1 MDDDLFLI
9 NDIENEYKKL
19 AIEAKKKSPKLKE
32 IVDFSLKTIEKIK
45 SPIANPNN
53 IVNISQAKKQFQ
65 NDLHLSME
73 IIIKPI
79 MIIAKEKYSKLNF
92 SSVLILKKLITYNYI
107 TDNEYNNIIK
117 ALKEMYDSSNED
129 TQLKILEALQSLISI
144 NVSKISEETLNNIMI
159 IFCKIFC
166 FKNIETKNAIQL
178 ILGTFMK
185 KIFDYC
191 DNTTIINLLKNLVLL
206 SEIKKDWISNPTVSS
221 KCLGLELITT
231 IIETFHDK
239 LNNEIFKPILN
250 EDIRILLQKLFA
262 MNIEHPIMGIKVSR
276 LTVAII
282 NKLNMFYDL
291 VEGILKFIG
300 KSNQIHWKKVIGL
313 ESLTELFKNH
323 KFLYGLY
330 KSNKSL
336 YEKVLITFTDIVYQ
350 TFMLKSKNS
359 GNVGE
364 QNTIVAGVNIPLLR
378 KQSDLLYK
386 IPNKKY
392 LTNNLIITEEN
403 ITITQNIKYIYKLIS
418 ECFVNL
424 RNSFVV
430 LLEENN
436 INVNINTLDQIKKEQ
451 KSNNINKTMNETQ
464 KDLQNMISTQFVNI
478 KGGLICMFINFN
490 DVSTSQTFISIMQTF
505 IYIFSSFDLVS
516 SRDELLDDLCK
527 LAIPNNLEN
536 IFEVKEKN
544 ILIIRAIFNLIH
556 CINLL
561 DYSSWI
567 ILIETIQNL
576 YFILIKSSSYLYNH
590 KEQFNINIIL
600 NNLINNIQKYSY
612 STDLSEIEKL
622 LQEKENDETNNAQP
636 ILPELNLPNKEHN
649 KSKLKSSVMAIQMN
663 KESLSEE
670 HKENI
675 EILSN
680 VVNTLF
686 IESNGYDDDTL
697 ITIIKALYD
706 NTKRIYN
713 DYIKEKKESKKQ
725 TKENNGI
732 SMSMN
737 PNMDNKKIIGISSTS
752 SEIQKKDSGNTNNNI
767 NINSITN
774 KDFPQPQTNT
784 NNVNTRFMQLNGVLS
799 AAQAKIMN
807 NLNYVLGNFTNTNTS
822 SVSNVPTNV
831 NNNTTTNA
839 NKSAIQNEKLLANL
853 SYINFNLVKL
863 LGLAIIN
870 INRIHLFWEIL
881 LDTVN
886 LLCSNSMNN
895 RFSNTLSKFT
905 IEILIQII
913 IVIITQY
920 KHPQNSEKYKQLDK
934 REIQITIFKPIFT
947 FLNRYHNIS
956 FVLKPLQKILEKCGI
971 KLNALGWNSFINILN
986 QILSNEKVDSQQC
999 EIVFKMVEQIFNE
1012 YSTYLNI
1019 FNIEPILNVLEI
1031 FSVSKDNN
1039 NICYSSISY
1048 FWQCANICED
1058 YQKGKKVIN
1067 EEELALFDNVK
1078 FSNENEKN
1086 EYYGNIWKN
1095 IFFKLIN
1102 INNDERFDIKKS
1114 GINVFS
1120 QFYVAKIKSMNILYD
1135 IKNDKKRKISA
1146 EIIYELFFEIVNKN
1160 FKNYM
1165 SNSKNKPGEESNEL
1179 EDIIVLTLQ
1188 AIGKVI
1194 KCFIEENKGEDGEN
1208 KDENFEENN
1217 KIFLTFINKC
1227 LDLMKMNS
1235 PLISINI
1242 LKNLTD
1248 IELIDEKIFLDNLSS
1263 NWKIFNEIGNFIVNE
1278 NLFLNNYSK
1287 TVDGEKLIEILVDTL
1302 KTIYLKLISLQLQE
1316 EILNKEIEQ
1325 LIVYMPKIFLS
1336 LSYTEF
1342 NFIKAN
1348 PKVLINTEKNLFELI
1363 EELGKKIKGDTLVIS
1378 IKYLISFISFEL
1390 EKPHS
1395 EILCRRSI
1403 ESLGIIFT
1411 NKNIHLIPD
1420 EEISKIIL
1428 STVNMI
1434 VPIIKN
1440 RTNKE
1445 IIEYM
1450 IKNKKEDEKFIW
1462 NYLIESLLYKIIEPI
1477 IFDIKDQLIIDKLII
1492 LFNELLNKNQNI
1504 NTNNN
1509 LDKKYINELNKIC
1522 QEMETSI
1529 IDFIINDLFQK
1540 SFFMEPELQNKILS
1554 LIEVELLEN
1563 NIKKDEDNSLCSS
1576 FPINKLSLE
1585 SLFKICKFKQKEE
1598 IVKDLNNIYLY
1609 LKEHNEK
1616 DINYNKENIVEKY
1629 IETKKNIAKKSMPLL
1644 LNKCCKE
1651 MKNYL
1656 KNEKDKKEDKYKKEK
1671 IKYILQNLKMMDY
1684 IYNEEDEKNYN
1695 NNPIMRECLKTQK
1708 GHLFIMHLLLGEFI
1722 TINDN
1727 DIKNIIQE
1735 IFREMSYEI
1744 GLKNDE

>member
-19 AIEAKKKSPKLKE
+19 AIEAKKKYPKLKDL
-32 IVDFSLKTIEKIK
+32 IDFSLKTMENIK
-45 SPIANPNN
+45 SPISNPNN
-53 IVNISQAKKQFQ
+53 IANISEAKKQFQ
-65 NDLHLSME
+65 NDLHLSMD

-191 DNTTIINLLKNLVLL
+191 DNATIINLLKNLVLL
-206 SEIKKDWISNPTVSS
+206 SEVKKDWISSPTVSS

-239 LNNEIFKPILN
+239 LKNENFKTVLN
-250 EDIRILLQKLFA
+250 EDIKILLQKLFA
-262 MNIEHPIMGIKVSR
+262 MNIEHPIMGIKASR

-282 NKLNMFYDL
+282 NDLNMFYDL
-291 VEGILKFIG
+291 VEGLLKFIG
-300 KSNQIHWKKVIGL
+300 KNNQMHWKKVIGL
-313 ESLTELFKNH
+313 ESLSELFKNH

-330 KSNKSL
+330 KNNKSL
-336 YEKVLITFTDIVYQ
+336 YEKVLIDFTDIVYQ
-350 TFMLKSKNS
+350 TFMQKTKNIV
-359 GNVGE
+359 NLGE
-364 QNTIVAGVNIPLLR
+364 QNTTVAGVNIPLLR
-378 KQSDLLYK
+378 KQSDSLYK
-386 IPNKKY
+386 MPNKKY

-418 ECFVNL
+418 ECFINL

-436 INVNINTLDQIKKEQ
+436 INVNVNTLDQIKKEQ
-451 KSNNINKTMNETQ
+451 KSNNISNTMNETQ
-464 KDLQNMISTQFVNI
+464 KDLQCMISTQFVNI

-490 DVSTSQTFISIMQTF
+490 DISTSQTFISIMQTF

-516 SRDELLDDLCK
+516 SRDELLDDFCK

-576 YFILIKSSSYLYNH
+576 YFILIKSSSYLYNY

-600 NNLINNIQKYSY
+600 NNLVSNIQKYST
-612 STDLSEIEKL
+612 STDLLELEKL
-622 LQEKENDETNNAQP
+622 LQEKENNATNNVQP
-636 ILPELNLPNKEHN
+636 ILPELNLTNKENN
-649 KSKLKSSVMAIQMN
+649 KSKLKGSVLSIQVN

-686 IESNGYDDDTL
+686 IDSNSYDDDTL

-706 NTKRIYN
+706 NTKTIYN
-713 DYIKEKKESKKQ
+713 NYIKEKRESKKQ
-725 TKENNGI
+725 MKENSNMVNSSI
-732 SMSMN
+732 N

-752 SEIQKKDSGNTNNNI
+752 SEVQKKDSGNASVNV

-774 KDFPQPQTNT
+774 KDFPQTQTQTTT
-784 NNVNTRFMQLNGVLS
+784 NNANTRFMQLNGVLS

-831 NNNTTTNA
+831 NTNTNTNS
-839 NKSAIQNEKLLANL
+839 NKAAIQNEKLLANL
-853 SYINFNLVKL
+853 TYINFNLVKL

-870 INRIHLFWEIL
+870 INRIHLFWNIL

-913 IVIITQY
+913 LAILTLY
-920 KHPQNSEKYKQLDK
+920 KYPDNSENNKQFDK
-934 REIQITIFKPIFT
+934 KEIQVTIFKPVFS

-956 FVLKPLQKILEKCGI
+956 FVLEPLQKILEKCGV

-986 QILSNEKVDSQQC
+986 QILSNEKVDSHQC
-999 EIVFKMVEQIFNE
+999 EVVFKMVEQIFNE
-1012 YSTYLNI
+1012 YSNYLNI

-1031 FSVSKDNN
+1031 FSVGKDNN

-1058 YQKGKKVIN
+1058 YQKGKKVIS
-1067 EEELALFDNVK
+1067 EEELALFNKVK
-1078 FSNENEKN
+1078 LSNENEKN
-1086 EYYGNIWKN
+1086 EYFGNIWKN

-1120 QFYVAKIKSMNILYD
+1120 QIYVAKIKFMNILYD
-1135 IKNDKKRKISA
+1135 VKNEKKRKISA

-1160 FKNYM
+1160 FKNYL
-1165 SNSKNKPGEESNEL
+1165 SNTKIKSGEESKEL

-1194 KCFIEENKGEDGEN
+1194 KCFIEENKGEDG
-1208 KDENFEENN
+1208 DENFNENN
-1217 KIFLTFINKC
+1217 AIFLIFINKC
-1227 LDLMKMNS
+1227 LDLMKINT

-1242 LKNLTD
+1242 LKNIID
-1248 IELIDEKIFLDNLSS
+1248 IESIEEKIFLENLSS
-1263 NWKIFNEIGNFIVNE
+1263 NWKIFNEIGNFIVDE

-1287 TVDGEKLIEILVDTL
+1287 TVDGEKLIEVLVDTL
-1302 KTIYLKLISLQLQE
+1302 KTIHLKLISLNIQE

-1325 LIVYMPKIFLS
+1325 LIEYLHKIFLS
-1336 LSYTEF
+1336 LSYTEI

-1363 EELGKKIKGDTLVIS
+1363 EESGKKVKDGTLILC
-1378 IKYLISFISFEL
+1378 IKYLISFILFDL
-1390 EKPHS
+1390 EKPHT
-1395 EILCRRSI
+1395 ETLCRRSI
-1403 ESLGIIFT
+1403 ESLGVIFS
-1411 NKNIHLIPD
+1411 NENIHSIPN

-1428 STVNMI
+1428 SIVDKI

-1440 RTNKE
+1440 RTNNE

-1450 IKNKKEDEKFIW
+1450 IKNKKEDEKYIW
-1462 NYLIESLLYKIIEPI
+1462 NYLIENLLYKIIEPI

-1492 LFNELLNKNQNI
+1492 LFNELLSKNQNI
-1504 NTNNN
+1504 NNTNLN
-1509 LDKKYINELNKIC
+1509 KKYINELNNIC
-1522 QEMETSI
+1522 QEIETSI
-1529 IDFIINDLFQK
+1529 IDFIINNLFQK
-1540 SFFMEPELQNKILS
+1540 SFFMEEELKNKIQS
-1554 LIEVELLEN
+1554 LIEIESEEKN
-1563 NIKKDEDNSLCSS
+1563 NKDIDKSTCSS
-1576 FPINKLSLE
+1576 CSINKLSIE
-1585 SLFKICKFKQKEE
+1585 SLFKFCKFKPKEE
-1598 IVKDLNNIYLY
+1598 LDKDLNDISLY
-1609 LKEHNEK
+1609 LKTHNKKDTNIINEK
-1616 DINYNKENIVEKY
+1616 IEEKY

-1644 LNKCCKE
+1644 LNKCKEE
-1651 MKNYL
+1651 MKAYL
-1656 KNEKDKKEDKYKKEK
+1656 KNSKEGIEDEYKKGK
-1671 IKYILQNLKMMDY
+1671 IKYILENLKNMDY
-1684 IYNEEDEKNYN
+1684 INNEEDEKKY
-1695 NNPIMRECLKTQK
+1695 NNPIMRECLKSKK
-1708 GHLFIMHLLLGEFI
+1708 GHLFIMHLILGEFI
-1722 TINDN
+1722 NINDN
-1727 DIKNIIQE
+1727 DIKTIIQE
-1735 IFREMSYEI
+1735 IFKEMSREI